1 MSTATPTM
9 NKPQADQPNTRRKL
23 HFHTMRDILDDV
35 ETLTSGPVESL
46 GKWTPAQNIEHIRLL
61 ILIAHRGVDFK
72 MPLPFRVIGKV
83 FKGYFL
89 KAPFRAGFKT
99 VDIFEPPAEITM
111 QEAVTA
117 FREEMAIA
125 DRPGAMSHPS
135 PLLGTMT
142 HEQWVQLHCRHAEL
156 HLSFL
161 VPASAD

>member
-9 NKPQADQPNTRRKL
+9 DKPQTDQPKTRRKL
-23 HFHTMRDILDDV
+23 HFHTMQDILDDV
-35 ETLTSGPVESL
+35 ETLASGPVESL
-46 GKWTPAQNIEHIRLL
+46 GKWTPAQNIDHIRRL
-61 ILIAHRGVDFK
+61 IHIAHRGVDFK

-111 QEAVTA
+111 QEAVEA
-117 FREEMAIA
+117 FRAEMAIA